1 MTPDQVENVAL
12 LLQVHGLLEV
22 RYHITGIELALPP
35 DDSKTEEKQK
45 EDFKEKLGIL
55 EKEVV
60 RSQSLMEFFEKD
72 LERRILIAEKIVED
86 LEARPAYT
94 AEEIALSKEEIAIAL
109 KQLDAFGSEIG
120 LLKLKEGHFK
130 EKLEA
135 FMKRLEAIKPSA
147 QPARA
152 QNLLQRLLAMLK
164 SIVLEAKL
172 ILSGKE
178 KLVLEERPEFDAE
191 KKHVE
196 AQLAAIIRTP
206 LPSVAKKQKQSAEVL
221 PKKQAAKEKEK
232 DE

>member
-1 MTPDQVENVAL
+1 M
-12 LLQVHGLLEV
+12 LQLHGLLEV
-22 RYHITGIELALPP
+22 RYHVTGIELAIPP
-35 DDSKTEEKQK
+35 DEGKIEAQK
-45 EDFKEKLGIL
+45 EDFKEKLGLL

-60 RSQSLMEFFEKD
+60 RSQSLMQFFEKD
-72 LERRILIAEKIVED
+72 LERRVLIAEKIVED
-86 LEARPAYT
+86 LEAKPAYT

-109 KQLDAFGSEIG
+109 KQLEAFGSEID

-147 QPARA
+147 QPARPRG
-152 QNLLQRLLAMLK
+152 LLQRFLAILK

-206 LPSVAKKQKQSAEVL
+206 LPSLAKKQKQSAEVL
-221 PKKQAAKEKEK
+221 PKKPAGKAKARK
-232 DE
+232 DD